1 MWIILSKV
9 INHGKETHFALESQ
23 IWCYLSGSLV
33 STSQRLDG
41 EDKDN
46 QRTQYLLVITTQEQ
60 KVLKRFL
67 DNNFEN
73 KFSALEIT
81 KESFF
86 DD

>member
-1 MWIILSKV
+1 M
-9 INHGKETHFALESQ
+9 
-23 IWCYLSGSLV
+23 

-67 DNNFEN
+67 DNNFEK